1 MSLYESGKQNPGSKT
16 IDRICQK
23 FGVDK
28 EWLLGEADKAKDKV
42 TDAVKEAE
50 IAVSKEVSKNVKEEA
65 IEKPGQLLG
74 N

>member
-1 MSLYESGKQNPGSKT
+1 MAGTSASLYESDKQNPGPKT

-28 EWLLGEADKAKDKV
+28 EWLLGETDKAKDKV

-50 IAVSKEVSKNVKEEA
+50 KTISK
-65 IEKPGQLLG
+65 
-74 N
+74 